1 MSRHPDDDLYGDN
14 AGHQPFWAHAQIDGT
29 ALDVVTTLVH
39 ALATRWVAEDL
50 ADRFG
55 YSVAIA
61 AATVVMG
68 GDGTF
73 DLWEEPGRL
82 VCHLARSGAPDATAP
97 QRTRGGCGWSPGPR
111 GRAGTSPGPASWSSA
126 ALAGSRCSWP
136 CRSSDPGLGRAGL

>member
-1 MSRHPDDDLYGDN
+1 MSRHPGDDLHRDDT
-14 AGHQPFWAHAQIDGT
+14 GHQPFWVHVQIDGT

-39 ALATRWVAEDL
+39 ALATRWVAEDV

-82 VCHLARSGAPDATAP
+82 MCHIARSGAPDPAAP
-97 QRTRGGCGWSPGPR
+97 QPDPQRLRLVTPTVRPSRHEPGSGIVVERSPGR
-111 GRAGTSPGPASWSSA
+111 VTLF
-126 ALAGSRCSWP
+126 LAVP
-136 CRSSDPGLGRAGL
+136 FA

>member
-1 MSRHPDDDLYGDN
+1 MPRHLDDDLGGDD

-29 ALDVVTTLVH
+29 VVDVVTALVH
-39 ALATRWVAEDL
+39 ALATRWVEEDL

-55 YSVAIA
+55 CSVAIA

-82 VCHLARSGAPDATAP
+82 VCHVARRGAPGAAALQPDPRRLRLVPRTVRPSRNAP
-97 QRTRGGCGWSPGPR
+97 GSGIVVERSPGR
-111 GRAGTSPGPASWSSA
+111 VTLF
-126 ALAGSRCSWP
+126 LAVP
-136 CRSSDPGLGRAGL
+136 FA

>member
-1 MSRHPDDDLYGDN
+1 MSRHPDDDLYGDTRR
-14 AGHQPFWAHAQIDGT
+14 HQPFWAHAQIDGT

-39 ALATRWVAEDL
+39 ALATRWVAEDV

-68 GDGTF
+68 GHGTF

-82 VCHLARSGAPDATAP
+82 MCHIARSGAPGAAALRPDPRRLRLVIRTARP
-97 QRTRGGCGWSPGPR
+97 SRHEPGSGILVEHSPGR
-111 GRAGTSPGPASWSSA
+111 VTLF
-126 ALAGSRCSWP
+126 LAVP
-136 CRSSDPGLGRAGL
+136 FA

>member
-1 MSRHPDDDLYGDN
+1 MSRHPYDDLYGDDT
-14 AGHQPFWAHAQIDGT
+14 GQQPFWAHVQIDGT
-29 ALDVVTTLVH
+29 GLHVVTTLVH
-39 ALATRWVAEDL
+39 ALATRWVAEDV

-82 VCHLARSGAPDATAP
+82 MCHIARSGAPDATAP
-97 QRTRGGCGWSPGPR
+97 QPDPRRLRLVTRTARTSGNEPGSAIVVERSPGRVTLSLSVPFK
-111 GRAGTSPGPASWSSA
+111 
-126 ALAGSRCSWP
+126 
-136 CRSSDPGLGRAGL
+136 

>member
-14 AGHQPFWAHAQIDGT
+14 TSHQPFWAHVQIDGT
-29 ALDVVTTLVH
+29 RLDVVATLVH

-50 ADRFG
+50 ADRFC

-68 GDGTF
+68 ADGTF

-82 VCHLARSGAPDATAP
+82 MCHIARSGAPDAASP
-97 QRTRGGCGWSPGPR
+97 QPDPRRLRLVTQTVRPGRQEPGSGIVVERSPGR
-111 GRAGTSPGPASWSSA
+111 VTLF
-126 ALAGSRCSWP
+126 LAVP
-136 CRSSDPGLGRAGL
+136 FA